1 MLVAYPKEFRR
12 AYALHMMQAF
22 EDLCREEQRRSGV
35 FGLARLWGHT
45 LLDLAATSFVERSR
59 SRANDEE
66 VAVKERRLAGIGFVL
81 LLAPLYF
88 VSASLLKYGLG
99 VGLLFD
105 SLEAFLSISERREI
119 FNLVSPVVFLGGFG
133 LAMVLNAY
141 AVLRPSVAKEEDAV
155 VCTVRI
161 RMKFWNT
168 TVVTASS
175 MLVFTLVNYAFLENF
190 VARFRRP
197 SSRLAGPRHA
207 SGPGGDYFVSV
218 DAILFYDP
226 GSHRDRSAG
235 WSRR

>member
-1 MLVAYPKEFRR
+1 MTRPERYERILAISERVYKALLPVYPKEFRDEYGPKMVR
-12 AYALHMMQAF
+12 DF
-22 EDLCREEQRRSGV
+22 RDLCREELERGGV
-35 FGLARLWGHT
+35 AGFVRLWGRT
-45 LLDLAATSFVERSR
+45 ALDLATTALVERSS

-66 VAVKERRLAGIGFVL
+66 VAVKERRLVGNGVVL

-105 SLEAFLSISERREI
+105 PLEAFFSVSERRDI
-119 FNLVSPVVFLGGFG
+119 FNLASPVVFLGGLG

-168 TVVTASS
+168 AVISASS
-175 MLVFTLVNYAFLENF
+175 LLLFTLVGYVFLENF
-190 VARFRRP
+190 AARF
-197 SSRLAGPRHA
+197 
-207 SGPGGDYFVSV
+207 
-218 DAILFYDP
+218 
-226 GSHRDRSAG
+226 
-235 WSRR
+235 